1 LASEEQNKNFE
12 ETIRKLKEELE
23 AQKRK
28 TEEQTAEATKLRN
41 ELQASTNDKD
51 SKEKKIQEL
60 TNQLGGL
67 AQKVLTC
74 DAAIVQYLS

>member
-1 LASEEQNKNFE
+1 LASKEINKNFE

-74 DAAIVQYLS
+74 DAAIFKSLS